1 MILVDTSVV
10 IDYARGRDAKLQRLV
25 PTFPVAI
32 CGITR
37 AELLHGAR
45 SPVHR
50 QHLLVVLN
58 AFGQTTIPDSLWDT
72 VGDHLA
78 ALRASGVTVPFQDVG
93 IASVAIFHDVE
104 LWTRDAQF
112 AIIQRVLPALK
123 LFVEPP

>member
-10 IDYARGRDAKLQRLV
+10 IDYVRGRDAKLQKLI
-25 PTFPVAI
+25 PTLPVAV

-37 AELLHGAR
+37 SELLHGAR
-45 SPVHR
+45 DPAHR
-50 QHLLVVLN
+50 QHLVTVLN
-58 AFGQTTIPDSLWDT
+58 AFGQATIPDSRWDT

-78 ALRASGVTVPFQDVG
+78 ALRASGVTVPFQDVA
-93 IASVAIFHDVE
+93 IATVAIFHDIE

-112 AIIQRVLPALK
+112 GIIQRVLPALK